1 MSWYNLIVIHSPLF
15 VGERCGSWRPSDIV
29 TMSSE
34 KAAARRKADSNNG
47 GQAGPAVGSGAL
59 AAAASNNE
67 ESPNQLVYKKVSGW
81 VKVKFQVSSQ
91 VLESVCCLCGT

>member
-1 MSWYNLIVIHSPLF
+1 M
-15 VGERCGSWRPSDIV
+15 V

-59 AAAASNNE
+59 AAAASSNE
-67 ESPNQLVYKKVSGW
+67 DSPNQLVYKKVSCW
-81 VKVKFQVSSQ
+81 VKV
-91 VLESVCCLCGT
+91 VLQPTVGNWPSAGGRAPVCINPCC